1 MTMAAAESALVKD
14 PVCGMAVDPA
24 TARHKAEHGAA
35 TYYFCSAGCRDKFA
49 AEPARFLAA
58 STGTPPTPAPL
69 GAIYTCP
76 MHPQVRQ
83 AGPGNCPICGM
94 TLVPETVTADS
105 GPSPELIDMT
115 RRFWIGLAL
124 AVPVVALAMGGH
136 FTNLHMLLSPITLNW
151 IELVLATPVVLW
163 AGWPFFERAW
173 ASIKN
178 RSLNMF
184 TLIAMGAGVSWAY
197 SVVAT
202 FAPGLFPPEFR
213 GMDGAVAIYFEVAA
227 AIIVLVLLGQVLEL
241 RAREQTGG
249 AIRALLNLAPKTARR
264 LRADSADEE
273 VGLEAVAINDRLR
286 VRPGEKIPV
295 DGELIEGRST
305 VDESMVTGEAM
316 PVVKAAGAKVI
327 GGTMNGAGSF
337 VMRADKVGRDTML
350 AQIVQMVAQ
359 AQRSRAPIQRLAD
372 QVSGWFVPLVIAV
385 AAAAQVAIAIA
396 THWQLFPALM
406 LRYAQQDALSYLLY
420 LIGGGVVAF
429 HVDEVHAWVCGHTRL
444 ILALTAAAALAAEG
458 IYFLAQQG
466 VTTVLGTGNDPFQP
480 SVIPF
485 NVGAIACGYLAGVA
499 LVRPERSRRTKAAV
513 RVGSDDSYG
522 IYLSQMVFITAL
534 TWLDWGRLS
543 SVIPWPLLSLLTV
556 GIVFACCIALT
567 GLLARTPLAVPLTG
581 RKQVPWRAPVPVQV
595 PA

>member
-1 MTMAAAESALVKD
+1 MEHKHHLPTGRANALSVLAKD
-14 PVCGMAVDPA
+14 PVCGMSVDPA
-24 TARHKAEHGAA
+24 TATHKAEHGGS
-35 TYYFCSAGCRDKFA
+35 TYHFCSTGCHDKFV

-58 STGTPPTPAPL
+58 SAGTPPPTPAPS

-136 FTNLHMLLSPITLNW
+136 LTNLHMLLSPVVLNW

-202 FAPGLFPPEFR
+202 VAPGLFPPDFR
-213 GMDGAVAIYFEVAA
+213 GMDGAVAVYFEVAA

-249 AIRALLNLAPKTARR
+249 AIRALLDLAPKTARR
-264 LRADSADEE
+264 LRADGADEE

-305 VDESMVTGEAM
+305 VDESMVTGESM

-372 QVSGWFVPLVIAV
+372 QVSGWFVPLVIAIAVLAFVAWSIWGPEPRFAYALV
-385 AAAAQVAIAIA
+385 AAVSVLIIACPCALGLATPMSIMVGVGRGAQFGV
-396 THWQLFPALM
+396 
-406 LRYAQQDALSYLLY
+406 
-420 LIGGGVVAF
+420 LIKNAESLERLEKIDTLVIDKTGTLTEGKPKVVA
-429 HVDEVHAWVCGHTRL
+429 VRAVRRRRRGRS
-444 ILALTAAAALAAEG
+444 AAA
-458 IYFLAQQG
+458 
-466 VTTVLGTGNDPFQP
+466 
-480 SVIPF
+480 
-485 NVGAIACGYLAGVA
+485 
-499 LVRPERSRRTKAAV
+499 RRKPRT
-513 RVGSDDSYG
+513 R
-522 IYLSQMVFITAL
+522 Q
-534 TWLDWGRLS
+534 
-543 SVIPWPLLSLLTV
+543 
-556 GIVFACCIALT
+556 
-567 GLLARTPLAVPLTG
+567 RTPARRRNCRG
-581 RKQVPWRAPVPVQV
+581 RD
-595 PA
+595 